1 MDTLHALVIAA
12 QGGDLDAFSHIVQ
25 RFQGMAYASA
35 YTMLE
40 DAHLAEDAAQEAFIE
55 AYLNLSNLREP
66 AAFPGWF
73 RRIVFKQGDRLT
85 RGKHL
90 ATVPFEPTSI
100 FDISVDDLDPALA
113 IESRE
118 MQDVVRG
125 VVDALPERER
135 IVTLLFYGSGYT
147 LKDIANYLEVP
158 LSTVK
163 KRLFD
168 ARKRLKALLLD
179 TVRDTLQEQ
188 QRSHEQTFPSRVRLL
203 IAIRL
208 GDIAQA
214 RALLEREPFL
224 INTKVVWLVEKKQ
237 CSSPIFPIGYTA
249 LHEAAACGRTE
260 LTDLLLEFGANPHVR
275 TKSGLSPLSLA
286 VLYNHVEVA
295 KRLLAHGADAR
306 GELCRATM
314 RDYREIVQLLLAD
327 GVEVNAQG
335 QSGRTALHWAALKG
349 YRELVQLLLHYG
361 ADASMRDEL
370 GRTSADWATI
380 RGHYEIAQVL
390 QSQMEHRAEPSL
402 QKGK

>member
-1 MDTLHALVIAA
+1 MNELYTLVTAA

-40 DAHLAEDAAQEAFIE
+40 DAHLAEDATQEAFIE

-90 ATVPFEPTSI
+90 PTVPFEPTSI
-100 FDISVDDLDPALA
+100 FDIPLDDLDPALLV
-113 IESRE
+113 ESRE
-118 MQDVVRG
+118 LRDAVRS

-147 LKDIANYLEVP
+147 LKDIADYLEVP

-168 ARKRLKALLLD
+168 ARKRLKVLLLD
-179 TVRDTLQEQ
+179 SVRDTLQEQ
-188 QRSHEQTFPSRVRLL
+188 QRSHERNFPSRVRLL

-208 GDIAQA
+208 GDAAQV
-214 RALLEREPFL
+214 RALLERAPFL
-224 INTKVVWLVEKKQ
+224 VNTKVVWQ
-237 CSSPIFPIGYTA
+237 GAQQQRCSPIFPIGYTA
-249 LHEAAACGRTE
+249 LHEAAVSGRTE
-260 LTDLLLEFGANPHVR
+260 LTDLLLDFGANPNVR
-275 TKSGLSPLSLA
+275 TKSGLTPLSLA
-286 VLYNHVEVA
+286 ILYNHVDVV
-295 KRLLAHGADAR
+295 KLLLAHGADAR

-335 QSGRTALHWAALKG
+335 RSGRTALHWAALKG
-349 YRELVQLLLHYG
+349 HRALVQLLLHYG
-361 ADASMRDEL
+361 ADVSIQDEL
-370 GRTSADWATI
+370 GRTPAGWAI
-380 RGHYEIAQVL
+380 VKGYYEIAEIL
-390 QSQMEHRAEPSL
+390 QSQMEHRAETSL
-402 QKGK
+402 QKG

>member
-1 MDTLHALVIAA
+1 MDELHALVTAA

-55 AYLNLSNLREP
+55 AYLKLSNLREP

-90 ATVPFEPTSI
+90 LTVPFEPTSI
-100 FDISVDDLDPALA
+100 FDIPLDDLDPALLV
-113 IESRE
+113 ESRE
-118 MQDVVRG
+118 LRDAVRG
-125 VVDALPERER
+125 MVDALPERER

-147 LKDIANYLEVP
+147 LKDIADYLEVP

-179 TVRDTLQEQ
+179 SVRDTLQEQ
-188 QRSHEQTFPSRVRLL
+188 QRSHERNFPGRVRLL

-208 GDIAQA
+208 GDAAQV
-214 RALLEREPFL
+214 RALLELEPFL
-224 INTKVVWLVEKKQ
+224 VNTKVVWQVEQ
-237 CSSPIFPIGYTA
+237 QQRCFPIFPIGYTA
-249 LHEAAACGRTE
+249 LHEAAASGRTE
-260 LTDLLLEFGANPHVR
+260 LTDLLLDFGANPHVR
-275 TKSGLSPLSLA
+275 TRSGLTPLSMA
-286 VLYNHVEVA
+286 ILYNHVDVA
-295 KRLLAHGADAR
+295 KRLLAHGVDAR

-327 GVEVNAQG
+327 GIEVNAQG
-335 QSGRTALHWAALKG
+335 RSGRTALHWAALKG
-349 YRELVQLLLHYG
+349 HRKLVQLLLCYG
-361 ADASMRDEL
+361 ADASIQDEL
-370 GRTSADWATI
+370 GRTPADWAI
-380 RGHYEIAQVL
+380 VKGYDEIAAIL
-390 QSQMEHRAEPSL
+390 QSQMEHRAETSL
-402 QKGK
+402 QKG

>member
-1 MDTLHALVIAA
+1 METLHALVTAA

-90 ATVPFEPTSI
+90 STVPFEPTSI
-100 FDISVDDLDPALA
+100 FDIPLDDLDPALVV
-113 IESRE
+113 ENRE
-118 MQDVVRG
+118 MRDVVRS

-147 LKDIANYLEVP
+147 LKDIADCLEVP

-168 ARKRLKALLLD
+168 ARKRLKLLLLD

-188 QRSHEQTFPSRVRLL
+188 QRSHEQSFPSRVRLL

-208 GDIAQA
+208 GDIAQVQ
-214 RALLEREPFL
+214 ALLERDPFL
-224 INTKVVWLVEKKQ
+224 INTKVAWLVENKQ
-237 CSSPIFPIGYTA
+237 CHVPIFPIGYTA
-249 LHEAAACGRTE
+249 LHEAAASGRTE
-260 LTDLLLEFGANPHVR
+260 LANLLLESGANPNVG
-275 TKSGLSPLSLA
+275 TKSGLTPLSMA
-286 VLYNHVEVA
+286 VLYNHVDVV
-295 KRLLAHGADAR
+295 KRLLAHGADTH
-306 GELCRATM
+306 GELSRAVM
-314 RDYREIVQLLLAD
+314 RDYRDIVQLLLAS
-327 GVEVNAQG
+327 GVEIDAHG
-335 QSGRTALHWAALKG
+335 WSSRTALHWAALKG
-349 YRELVQLLLHYG
+349 YSELVQLLLRYG
-361 ADASMRDEL
+361 ADASVQDEL
-370 GRTSADWATI
+370 GRTPADWAAV
-380 RGHYEIAQVL
+380 RGHYEIAEVL
-390 QSQMEHRAEPSL
+390 RSRSAFPVET
-402 QKGK
+402 